1 MGSVWSTTAPRLL
14 KSETRRIFL
23 TWGTVKIVETKGSR
37 CLPSTRRHMC
47 CVGLMV
53 SGSFLNSNRNV
64 STFPARWLS
73 RRLKLKELQQF
84 LLLAESPRSRLRST
98 QRKAVAHRQ
107 IHLIACI
114 SCLVS
119 NNLYFLMDCLRG
131 SVQQGIC
138 SVYPGIRFCMLRL
151 SNYQTILILCTFDG
165 MAFIARVVEC
175 CEQNLIRSITS
186 KFLETS

>member
-37 CLPSTRRHMC
+37 CLPSTRRHMW

-53 SGSFLNSNRNV
+53 GGSFLNSNRNV

-84 LLLAESPRSRLRST
+84 LSLAELPRSRLRST

-119 NNLYFLMDCLRG
+119 NNFYFLMDCLWVFILV
-131 SVQQGIC
+131 SD
-138 SVYPGIRFCMLRL
+138 FCILRL
-151 SNYQTILILCTFDG
+151 SNYQTILILCTCDG